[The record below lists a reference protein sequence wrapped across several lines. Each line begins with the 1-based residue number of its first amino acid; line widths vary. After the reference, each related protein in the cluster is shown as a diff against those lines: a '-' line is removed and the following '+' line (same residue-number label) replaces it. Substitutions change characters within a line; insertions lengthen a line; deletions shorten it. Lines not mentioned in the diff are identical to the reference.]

1 MLRNLINL
9 TILNLLIIFIAY
21 ANELK
26 ISSDK
31 LEVDRE
37 NKISIFSGSV
47 YAYNEDI
54 KIWSEEL
61 IVKFNNNE
69 NKIQQLNAKKK
80 VKIINQEITATGKTA
95 IYDPNL
101 ETLQM
106 YGNVEVTESKNFV
119 ICDELFLDIKNS
131 TSIMTSV
138 SSNRVEAFIVSE

>member
-9 TILNLLIIFIAY
+9 TILNLLIIFNAY

-101 ETLQM
+101 ETLQL

>member
-9 TILNLLIIFIAY
+9 TILNLLIIFNAY

>member
-1 MLRNLINL
+1 MLKNLINL
-9 TILNLLIIFIAY
+9 TILNLFIIFNAF

-37 NKISIFSGSV
+37 NKISVFSGSV

-61 IVKFNNNE
+61 IIKFNNNE
-69 NKIQQLNAKKK
+69 NEIQQLNAKKK

-106 YGNVEVTESKNFV
+106 YGSVKVTESKNFV

-131 TSIMTSV
+131 TSIMKSI
-138 SSNRVEAFIVSE
+138 SSNRVEAFIVNE

>member
-9 TILNLLIIFIAY
+9 TILNLLIIFNAY

-131 TSIMTSV
+131 TSIMTTV

>member
-9 TILNLLIIFIAY
+9 TILNLLIIFNAY

-106 YGNVEVTESKNFV
+106 YGSVKVTESKNFV

-131 TSIMTSV
+131 TSIMKSI
-138 SSNRVEAFIVSE
+138 SSNRVEAFIVNE

>member
-1 MLRNLINL
+1 MLKNLINL
-9 TILNLLIIFIAY
+9 TILNLFFICNAY

-37 NKISIFSGSV
+37 NKIAIFSGSV

-61 IVKFNNNE
+61 TINFNNNE
-69 NKIQQLNAKKK
+69 NEIQQLKAKKK
-80 VKIINQEITATGKTA
+80 VKIINQGIIATGKTGK
-95 IYDPNL
+95 YDPNL
-101 ETLQM
+101 ETLHM
-106 YGNVEVTESKNFV
+106 YGNVEVIESNNFV

-131 TSIMTSV
+131 ISIMKSA

>member
-1 MLRNLINL
+1 MGK
-9 TILNLLIIFIAY
+9 TSFLLS
-21 ANELK
+21 N
-26 ISSDK
+26 S
-31 LEVDRE
+31 
-37 NKISIFSGSV
+37 ISIFSGSV

>member
-9 TILNLLIIFIAY
+9 TILNLLIIFNAY

-138 SSNRVEAFIVSE
+138 SSNRVEAFIVNE